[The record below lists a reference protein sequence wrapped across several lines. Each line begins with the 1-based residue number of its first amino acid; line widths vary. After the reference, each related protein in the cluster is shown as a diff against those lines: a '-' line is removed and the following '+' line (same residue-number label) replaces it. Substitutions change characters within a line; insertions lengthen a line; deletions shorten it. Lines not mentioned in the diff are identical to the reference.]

1 MGLCIV
7 VLLMLSTVVV
17 VGVTVEVDIVML
29 EAEGIT
35 PANVVLDE
43 MFSSVMTLLL
53 DVVHALVD

>member
-1 MGLCIV
+1 M
-7 VLLMLSTVVV
+7 V

-53 DVVHALVD
+53 DVVHAFVD